1 MLQEEGSQLESQE
14 SMMPDVLKP
23 GQDLHVQVSTLR
35 TCSQHSSVCLRLRQP
50 QDKLCN
56 TSLCCVIM

>member
-23 GQDLHVQVSTLR
+23 GQDLHVQVSTPC
-35 TCSQHSSVCLRLRQP
+35 TCSP
-50 QDKLCN
+50 QAD
-56 TSLCCVIM
+56 TTQQ